1 VNKILTFGTAICAGL
16 CVSLLSACSSTGSAG
31 PGGASG
37 DQATTHSLY
46 DRVTTSGKLRC
57 GYILYSPSCMK
68 DPNTGKLY
76 GIGVEVLEKV
86 AEKLSLEIVWAEE
99 VGWGSMLEGLQ
110 TNRYDVIATPV
121 WTNANRAKLVD
132 FSKPLYYSPL
142 LAYVKAGDK
151 RFGNEIAKFDS
162 PKVKVATIDGETA
175 EVIATADFP
184 KAQKVSL
191 PQLTDVSQMLM
202 TVSTGKADVTFTEPA
217 LATGFLKMNPNSIE
231 AVKTDNPIRIFP
243 NCWTFSRGQYEFK
256 AMTDTVLEE
265 LINSGFVD
273 KLLAKYEP
281 APGTLYRVAPGYLKP
296 SR

>member
-1 VNKILTFGTAICAGL
+1 
-16 CVSLLSACSSTGSAG
+16 
-31 PGGASG
+31 
-37 DQATTHSLY
+37 
-46 DRVTTSGKLRC
+46 
-57 GYILYSPSCMK
+57 MK
-68 DPNTGKLY
+68 DPNTGKLS

-110 TNRYDVIATPV
+110 TNRYDIIATPV

-151 RFGNEIAKFDS
+151 RFGNDVAKFDS

-175 EVIATADFP
+175 EVIAMADFP
-184 KAQKVSL
+184 KSQKVSL

-217 LATGFLKMNPNSIE
+217 LAISFLKTNPNSIE
-231 AVKTDNPIRIFP
+231 PVKTDNPIRIFP
-243 NCWTFSRGQYEFK
+243 NCWTFQRGQYEFK
-256 AMTDTVLEE
+256 SMTDTVLEE

-273 KLLAKYEP
+273 KVVAKYEP
-281 APGTLYRVAPGYLKP
+281 ARGTLYRVAPGYIKP
-296 SR
+296 KP